1 MVSAMPFFKRS
12 TAGST
17 ASSPEPRDVRS
28 SDAPFLYGEPINPS
42 LERVVND
49 VYARNRTGTKW
60 HRVYAVSAP
69 NPHIADHGRSFLLVC
84 GGVAFEF
91 EPDPRAGF
99 TPTPLRLDIPQAA
112 EICGACRR
120 SDARYGKGDIPNIHR
135 WDR

>member
-1 MVSAMPFFKRS
+1 MRFFKRS
-12 TAGST
+12 RDAAGEQPP
-17 ASSPEPRDVRS
+17 ASLPSE
-28 SDAPFLYGEPINPS
+28 APFVYGDPINPS

-49 VYARNRTGTKW
+49 VYARNRTGKKW

-69 NPHIADHGRSFLLVC
+69 HPQIADHGRSLLLVC

-91 EPDPRAGF
+91 EPDPPGF
-99 TPTPLRLDIPQAA
+99 TPTPLRLEIPEPA

-120 SDARYGKGDIPNIHR
+120 SDARYGKGDIPDKTR

>member
-1 MVSAMPFFKRS
+1 MRFLKRS
-12 TAGST
+12 TPPAT
-17 ASSPEPRDVRS
+17 APVAETTGAAS
-28 SDAPFLYGEPINPS
+28 SDAPFVYGDPINPS

-49 VYARNRTGTKW
+49 VYARNRTGKKW

-69 NPHIADHGRSFLLVC
+69 HPMIVDHGRSFLLVC

-99 TPTPLRLDIPQAA
+99 TPTPLRLDIPESV

-120 SDARYGKGDIPNIHR
+120 SDAKYGKGDIPDMTR